1 MTTQVLSKRIDVDTH
16 FYPPVDDKSL
26 RAYLPRGLVS
36 QAADMLVRDAI
47 RAAEPERVAAATTG
61 ASPPSR
67 RSANPHS
74 DPDARAAALEATGF
88 DMQVLIPDGLFANL
102 YGASPSGG
110 DLSRP
115 IRTALCS
122 LYNDAAADAQ
132 RRYPDRF
139 IGPIA
144 IPFDDLE
151 ASILE
156 TQRAVRE
163 LGLRAVLIPGNW
175 MGQNF
180 DTLDLYP
187 FWAALHELDVTVF
200 VHHIPQGCRAEPA
213 STTSPATR

>member
-102 YGASPSGG
+102 YGASPFRWRLVPARSAPRCAV
-110 DLSRP
+110 S
-115 IRTALCS
+115 IMT
-122 LYNDAAADAQ
+122 Q
-132 RRYPDRF
+132 RRTLSDAIR
-139 IGPIA
+139 IA
-144 IPFDDLE
+144 LLARSLSPL
-151 ASILE
+151 
-156 TQRAVRE
+156 
-163 LGLRAVLIPGNW
+163 
-175 MGQNF
+175 
-180 DTLDLYP
+180 
-187 FWAALHELDVTVF
+187 
-200 VHHIPQGCRAEPA
+200 
-213 STTSPATR
+213 TTSRLRFWRRNGRCGSLACGPS